1 MCTFNIIS
9 ITFKK
14 SIPVQVKN
22 ARVYKLNKSL
32 LYIKNFFGMIIKP
45 MDFLNIYL
53 IDIYIKKSKLCKFHW
68 FLTSNPLL
76 TELSDPSRFFF
87 LFFLPWF
94 CFLDDNLL
102 TCLCL
107 EFDIPLSV
115 CVLLLDVN
123 KKAIRH
129 KLSIHRKF

>member
-1 MCTFNIIS
+1 M
-9 ITFKK
+9 
-14 SIPVQVKN
+14 QV
-22 ARVYKLNKSL
+22 SL
-32 LYIKNFFGMIIKP
+32 VSYLKP
-45 MDFLNIYL
+45 FINRI
-53 IDIYIKKSKLCKFHW
+53 
-68 FLTSNPLL
+68 
-76 TELSDPSRFFF
+76 ELSFSVFF

-107 EFDIPLSV
+107 EVDIPLSV